1 MSEFWIPIILSL
13 KTALLATFAATLAA
27 VPMAWHMRHRKE
39 FGSTVLDC
47 LLILPMVLPPTVLGF
62 ILLVLFGRNGFLGKG
77 LYSIG
82 ISPVFSWWGT
92 VIAAG
97 VVCFPLVYRTARGA
111 FEQMDV
117 NLIRAARTLGAGEIR
132 IFRTLVLP
140 LVWPGLLGGL
150 ILGFSRAL
158 GEFGATLMIA
168 GNIPGKTQ
176 TLPLAIYF
184 AAESGRME
192 RAVQWVWVMVL
203 LSLGF
208 LLLMNFRLSGEAG
221 RESRR
226 RADL

>member
-1 MSEFWIPIILSL
+1 MSEFWIPISLSI
-13 KTALLATFAATLAA
+13 KTAVLATITATLMA
-27 VPMAWHMRHRKE
+27 VPAAWQLRNRKSLG
-39 FGSTVLDC
+39 FTVLDC
-47 LLILPMVLPPTVLGF
+47 FLILPMVLPPTVLGF

-77 LYSIG
+77 MYALG

-97 VVCFPLVYRTARGA
+97 IVSFPLVYRAARGA
-111 FEQMDV
+111 FEQLDG
-117 NLIRAARTLGAGEIR
+117 NLIRAARTLGAGELR
-132 IFRTLVLP
+132 LFKTVALP
-140 LVWPGLLGGL
+140 LAWPGLLGGI

-184 AAESGRME
+184 AAEGGHMD

-208 LLLMNFRLSGEAG
+208 LLLMNLRYVNAGESQG
-221 RESRR
+221 EGEERR
-226 RADL
+226 